1 MIQQYLEAAFVLIV
15 TGAALIWPPLAL
27 VVGGAFLLGLAYL
40 HDRRTPPVVTGTS
53 EGREA

>member
-1 MIQQYLEAAFVLIV
+1 MIQQYLEAAFVLLI

-40 HDRRTPPVVTGTS
+40 HDRRSPPVVKGTD
-53 EGREA
+53 EGRQA